1 MGLAIGQPAKQR
13 RSHINGGRT
22 FDIYSVTF
30 DSSYPTGGES
40 LVAADLDL
48 DSIELVI
55 APSASGYIFEYDYS
69 AHKLKALYG
78 DNNNASDGPLIEV
91 PNTTDLSAISTRV
104 LVIGA
109 KA

>member
-40 LVAADLDL
+40 LVAADLE
-48 DSIELVI
+48 ELR
-55 APSASGYIFEYDYS
+55 AAWPQGPAQWQWSPGTGQPRSSEWAQSSPLLRQRRRCSALPRTE
-69 AHKLKALYG
+69 
-78 DNNNASDGPLIEV
+78 
-91 PNTTDLSAISTRV
+91 
-104 LVIGA
+104 
-109 KA
+109 